1 MGPKCGFGK
10 KTRTRSRSHKS
21 TQVKPAVAVADA
33 LGLTLKSASVREVIG
48 LRREEEDIDQ

>member
-10 KTRTRSRSHKS
+10 KTRTRSRSPKS
-21 TQVKPAVAVADA
+21 TQVKPSVAVADA

-48 LRREEEDIDQ
+48 LRREEEDMDQ